1 MISIAAAR
9 MLIPF
14 AMGVVTSFPFPKVS
28 SPESKPIGVGL
39 PEASQGDV
47 RSATIQQLSLAI
59 MWIVVAMHPAYYL
72 IAYCF
77 YLLFADGK
85 LLPFMKTDLR
95 WGEVTAAKGFNA
107 GGMYDGLRAS
117 KEKPDLGI
125 VTCDADAVP
134 ADN

>member
-1 MISIAAAR
+1 

-47 RSATIQQLSLAI
+47 RPD
-59 MWIVVAMHPAYYL
+59 PAEKEKGVRIFSYDVWHM
-72 IAYCF
+72 ISCSHN
-77 YLLFADGK
+77 
-85 LLPFMKTDLR
+85 R
-95 WGEVTAAKGFNA
+95 GEVTAAKGFNA

-117 KEKPDLGI
+117 EEKPDLDI
-125 VTCDADAVP
+125 VTCDVDAVP